1 MNTVVSFFDK
11 TSSDVNNLRDAGY
24 GEADFQVS
32 STPVLYKAE
41 GLGNFGNINKLEGK
55 HVYYREDTGDALAIH
70 GERYKPVSHTR
81 MIDTARNVLE
91 RSNLNLRD
99 IKENIQVGDG
109 GAVCFIRHQ
118 LPNHEIVTPDGDTAI
133 LEMLHI
139 NSFNSVWPY
148 QATVGAMQNACTN
161 HQVFLGQTAGIYK
174 ARHTNKLSVDHG
186 ASQMNKIMD
195 VLDTQ
200 NEIWA
205 EWSKIPVGRKEAF
218 SYIAEATG
226 SKFALGKLKEGED
239 TYSIM
244 SMPTAYN
251 NSSLVYAWTQ
261 YNERYKRAMGE
272 TYWAVYNALT
282 DWSSHHVGT
291 RKNKIDIPVAQ
302 VKKSEKVQQVITR
315 FPLAA

>member
-1 MNTVVSFFDK
+1 MNTI
-11 TSSDVNNLRDAGY
+11 TSLFRNNSAVDNLRDAGY
-24 GEADFQVS
+24 GDADFEVV
-32 STPVLYKAE
+32 STPVLYKAS
-41 GLGNFGNINKLEGK
+41 GTDKFGGILKLEGK
-55 HVYYREDTGDALAIH
+55 NVYYREDTGDALAIH
-70 GERYKPVSHTR
+70 GDRYKPVPHTK

-99 IKENIQVGDG
+99 IKETIQVGDD
-109 GAVCFIRHQ
+109 GAVCFVRHQ
-118 LPNHEIVTPDGDTAI
+118 LPNHEITTPDGDTAI

-148 QATVGAMQNACTN
+148 QATVGALQNACTN

-174 ARHTNKLSVDHG
+174 ARHTNKLSVDQG
-186 ASQMNKIMD
+186 ANQMNKIMD

-205 EWSKIPVGRKEAF
+205 EWSKISVGRKEAF

-244 SMPTAYN
+244 AMPTAYN
-251 NSSLVYAWTQ
+251 NSSLVYAWHQ
-261 YNERYKRAMGE
+261 YNGRYKPTMGA

-291 RKNKIDIPVAQ
+291 RKNTRDIPVAQ
-302 VKKSEKVQQVITR
+302 VKKSEKVQQVIAR
-315 FPLAA
+315 FPMAA

>member
-1 MNTVVSFFDK
+1 MNTV
-11 TSSDVNNLRDAGY
+11 TSLFSNNRHIDTLRDAGY

-174 ARHTNKLSVDHG
+174 ARHTNKLSVDQG
-186 ASQMNKIMD
+186 AHQMNKIMNI
-195 VLDTQ
+195 LDTQ

-205 EWSKIPVGRKEAF
+205 EWSNTPVGRKEAF

-239 TYSIM
+239 TSSIM
-244 SMPTAYN
+244 GMPTAYN
-251 NSSLVYAWTQ
+251 NSSLVYAWHQ
-261 YNERYKRAMGE
+261 YNGRYKPTMGE
-272 TYWAVYNALT
+272 NYWAVYNALT

-302 VKKSEKVQQVITR
+302 VKKSEKVQQVITS